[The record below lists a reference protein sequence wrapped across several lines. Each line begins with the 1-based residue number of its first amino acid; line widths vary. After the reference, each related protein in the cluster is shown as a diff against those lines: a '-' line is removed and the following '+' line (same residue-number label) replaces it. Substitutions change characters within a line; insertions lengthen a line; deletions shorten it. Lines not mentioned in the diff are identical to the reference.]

1 MPALAIGFEGDT
13 ATLKVDGG
21 YAKLQLSEINYI
33 DSIIVAT
40 EDPVSSDEQ
49 IQNRRSQESK
59 TSLDEQ
65 QPPEPSGT
73 WLLAK
78 YMSGK
83 SEDDSAPFILRTKEL
98 AIRWTVQCPDG
109 DQWLS
114 ANLYN
119 ADSSRYASDLLT
131 TREKRGKRRVRGA
144 FDGQYYASV
153 RSYSDC
159 SWTFTVS
166 EFR

>member
-65 QPPEPSGT
+65 QPE
-73 WLLAK
+73 
-78 YMSGK
+78 
-83 SEDDSAPFILRTKEL
+83 
-98 AIRWTVQCPDG
+98 
-109 DQWLS
+109 
-114 ANLYN
+114 
-119 ADSSRYASDLLT
+119 
-131 TREKRGKRRVRGA
+131 RGCW
-144 FDGQYYASV
+144 QS
-153 RSYSDC
+153 
-159 SWTFTVS
+159 T
-166 EFR
+166 